1 MPKGT
6 TYPIGLRAR
15 ARALR
20 REGLTYRAI
29 GERLGVPLK
38 TAASWVLDPERSADR
53 ERKRRY
59 AGSCHECGKPT
70 DGSMGPGRAPKVC
83 RDCLEWPDDAV
94 VLAMQE
100 WAASHGGVPPTCTEW
115 RAAGADHPAV
125 STIEGRGKWSDLL
138 LRAGFSLRCDRRPE
152 TQAEVERLLREGF
165 TAREVADCF
174 GWSVRNVHAR
184 LRHRGKTIRDFQ
196 VSA

>member
-6 TYPIGLRAR
+6 TYPIGLRAQ

-20 REGLTYRAI
+20 AEGLAYRAI

-59 AGSCHECGKPT
+59 AGSCRECGKPT
-70 DGSMGPGRAPKVC
+70 DGSRGPGCAPKVC
-83 RDCLEWPDDAV
+83 QDCREWPDDAV
-94 VLAMQE
+94 ILAMQE
-100 WAASHGGVPPTCTEW
+100 WADSHGGVPPTCTEW
-115 RAAGADHPAV
+115 RAASAHHPAA
-125 STIEGRGKWSDLL
+125 STITGQGNWNDLL
-138 LRAGFSLRCDRRPE
+138 LRAGFELRCDRRPG

-165 TAREVADCF
+165 TAKEGADCF
-174 GWSVRNVHAR
+174 GWTERNVYFR
-184 LRHRGKTIRDFQ
+184 LRHRGKTVHDFQ
-196 VSA
+196 VAA